1 MPAADAVRT
10 KVQAVTGATKAQMAV
25 HLHDFYKELIALG
38 LSTEV
43 ASQQDLIPVLAAN
56 MAGAGG
62 DVNASM
68 AGARGQIE
76 GNQTTALTLS
86 DDRYVGIKGGNKFDE
101 LHELIHIMSA
111 PGGVSPLHEWKL
123 QANEG
128 AINVFSGLTAP
139 LAGVDVVARYTDETR
154 IIGNMLKLITS
165 AKKENEGWQALYGMT
180 FGGAQ
185 ADGHRTTFFRLVGAA
200 FVDFPVADHTDPK
213 TKTVTKDAKVRP
225 GGALKVGSEKTWTAN
240 AAGDEFEAKVKNWNV
255 MWLDQRLPA

>member
-1 MPAADAVRT
+1 MSAADAVRI

-25 HLHDFYKELIALG
+25 HLHDFYKQLIALG
-38 LSTEV
+38 LSTTV
-43 ASQQDLIPVLAAN
+43 DSQQDLIGVLAAN
-56 MAGAGG
+56 MAGPGG

-68 AGARGQIE
+68 AGAKGQIE

-86 DDRYVGIKGGNKFDE
+86 DDRYVGIKGGNTFDE

-128 AINVFSGLTAP
+128 AINVFSVLTAP

-154 IIGNMLKLITS
+154 IISNMLKLI
-165 AKKENEGWQALYGMT
+165 AGNKKENEGYQALYGMT

-185 ADGHRTTFFRLVGAA
+185 ADGHRTTFFRLVGEA
-200 FVDFPVADHTDPK
+200 FVDFAKADYTDPK
-213 TKTVTKDAKVRP
+213 TKAVTKDAAVRP
-225 GGALKVGSEKTWTAN
+225 SGTLKTATERNWTAN

-255 MWLDQRLPA
+255 MWLDQRLPT